1 MTEVGVSM
9 GTGQPVQLSV
19 VEVLRPDPEPAPTL
33 PLLTV
38 EQIVREMPN
47 RNKPATLT
55 LAQVKLLFLIVIRN
69 YDN

>member
-1 MTEVGVSM
+1 M

-38 EQIVREMPN
+38 EQIVREMPKK
-47 RNKPATLT
+47 NKPVTLT
-55 LAQVKLLFLIVIRN
+55 LVLV
-69 YDN
+69 